1 MANPYFQFKKFTV
14 WHEKCAMKVGTDGV
28 LLGAWTNILNAHYV
42 LDIGTGTGLI
52 ALMLAQRCGAV
63 IDAIDIDKDAC
74 EQAKE
79 NVAASPFNKQIHVY
93 HTPLA
98 EYIPLEGRRYNLIVS
113 NPPYFV
119 NSLKCPD
126 KKRQTARHTDT
137 LPLSELLQKCRQLLT
152 TDGRLALILPYEQKE
167 RLLELSQEA
176 YFYLLRETDVCPTPK
191 SQPKRVLVEL
201 AVQPVEHP
209 QSNLLTIEQ
218 ERHRYTEEFQAMV
231 RDFYLKL

>member
-218 ERHRYTEEFQAMV
+218 ERHCYTEEFQAMV